1 MAESLV
7 SDQEEEALLAT
18 VPGQGAATVYR
29 TETAL
34 PGSYASVADVL
45 RVNMPEDAKEDFAI
59 ETIEQWLRIA
69 KNDVD
74 SYLGNRFRLPLT
86 KWSEM
91 IVWAQGELA
100 VCGMLG
106 QRGVRSVDETLRLRI
121 RKRTAVAF
129 LKRCRDRQVT
139 PDPTLSDERL
149 GTMAPRYRGRGAD
162 RHQCDVPAVSDRAG
176 TPAGRGRRRPHPATG
191 GRQGR
196 PRSGGCRGR
205 GVHRVGGHGMTPR
218 RR

>member
-74 SYLGNRFRLPLT
+74 TYLGQRFELPL
-86 KWSEM
+86 KSWSEM
-91 IVWAQGELA
+91 VVWAQGELA

-106 QRGVRSVDETLRLRI
+106 QRGVRSTDETLRLRI
-121 RKRTAVAF
+121 RRNTARAF
-129 LKRCRDRQVT
+129 LKKSRDRQIT

-162 RHQCDVPAVSDRAG
+162 RGWD
-176 TPAGRGRRRPHPATG
+176 T
-191 GRQGR
+191 QGR
-196 PRSGGCRGR
+196 MAMRSGYRGR
-205 GVHRVGGHGMTPR
+205 GD
-218 RR
+218 

>member
-1 MAESLV
+1 MVRPPRDRAEATFHPISEAFFRLQVQRRRSGYIQRPLHTNVPEKRGAPNKALVRAGDRRVPSGMAESLV

-74 SYLGNRFRLPLT
+74 TYLGQRFELPL
-86 KWSEM
+86 KSWSEM
-91 IVWAQGELA
+91 VVWAQGELA

-106 QRGVRSVDETLRLRI
+106 QRDRKSTRLN
-121 RKRTAVAF
+121 
-129 LKRCRDRQVT
+129 
-139 PDPTLSDERL
+139 SS
-149 GTMAPRYRGRGAD
+149 
-162 RHQCDVPAVSDRAG
+162 H
-176 TPAGRGRRRPHPATG
+176 
-191 GRQGR
+191 
-196 PRSGGCRGR
+196 
-205 GVHRVGGHGMTPR
+205 
-218 RR
+218 

>member
-74 SYLGNRFRLPLT
+74 MHLGQRFKLPLRS
-86 KWSEM
+86 WSEM
-91 IVWAQGELA
+91 VVWAQGEIA
-100 VCGMLG
+100 VLGMLG
-106 QRGVRSVDETLRLRI
+106 QRGVRSTDEALRLRI
-121 RKRTAVAF
+121 RQRRVMAF
-129 LKRCRDRQVT
+129 LKKARDRQVT
-139 PDPTLSDERL
+139 PDPTLSDDRL

-162 RHQCDVPAVSDRAG
+162 RGWD
-176 TPAGRGRRRPHPATG
+176 T
-191 GRQGR
+191 QGR
-196 PRSGGCRGR
+196 MAQRVGYRGR
-205 GVHRVGGHGMTPR
+205 GD
-218 RR
+218 